1 MRKRSAG
8 NILQSRLVVHDHV
21 TIITGVLVDLSLE
34 DAVDEAVAALALRA
48 AHDEHVEIIV
58 FDQTAIHHHFHI
70 VSLGHSG
77 RNLTCRTIC
86 RTLHILTD
94 LAECHFHI
102 HTEDLIQIGIG
113 IRIHSQYRGLSLVAE
128 ILNQQTAKSRFS
140 NAAFSGD
147 GNYMCHWK
155 HLLKSIQTIRSSYAY
170 RMR

>member
-1 MRKRSAG
+1 MFHTG
-8 NILQSRLVVHDHV
+8 LVIHYHV
-21 TIITGVLVDLSLE
+21 WVIRGQLCKLSLQK
-34 DAVDEAVAALALRA
+34 AVYKTVTAFALSPS
-48 AHDEHVEIIV
+48 HDEHVEIIV

-113 IRIHSQYRGLSLVAE
+113 IRISCRRDTESTDRKESFFQRRLFRRRQLHVPLEAPPKIYSN
-128 ILNQQTAKSRFS
+128 NQIIVRIPDALMISATSF
-140 NAAFSGD
+140 
-147 GNYMCHWK
+147 
-155 HLLKSIQTIRSSYAY
+155 HLFRAY
-170 RMR
+170 R

>member
-1 MRKRSAG
+1 MFHTGLVIHYHVWVIRGQLRK
-8 NILQSRLVVHDHV
+8 
-21 TIITGVLVDLSLE
+21 LSLQK
-34 DAVDEAVAALALRA
+34 AVYKTVTAFALSPS
-48 AHDEHVEIIV
+48 HDEHVEIIV